1 VYMTLPTVVVVMASF
16 NPTPL
21 LNFPPR
27 GFSLAWYQHAL
38 EYADFQRAAGHGLV
52 VTFSAGLLATATGG
66 AAAIV
71 LQRSNVPGRRAIE
84 GLLLSP
90 LIIPGVVLGLG
101 FLILG
106 AQLGLL
112 ASPIVLIV
120 LHTLLVMPFVMR
132 GVWVSLQHLD
142 PRLERAAANLGA
154 TPAQTMIRVILPLLR
169 PGFFA
174 GALFSVII
182 SLNEFAASLFVSSRT
197 TEILPV
203 SMFNYVRNYTD
214 PTIAAVSTMFILAT
228 AALLLVAERLVN
240 ISSMLQ
246 IQEAR

>member
-1 VYMTLPTVVVVMASF
+1 
-16 NPTPL
+16 
-21 LNFPPR
+21 
-27 GFSLAWYQHAL
+27 
-38 EYADFQRAAGHGLV
+38 
-52 VTFSAGLLATATGG
+52 
-66 AAAIV
+66 
-71 LQRSNVPGRRAIE
+71 
-84 GLLLSP
+84 
-90 LIIPGVVLGLG
+90 
-101 FLILG
+101 
-106 AQLGLL
+106 
-112 ASPIVLIV
+112 
-120 LHTLLVMPFVMR
+120 
-132 GVWVSLQHLD
+132 
-142 PRLERAAANLGA
+142 
-154 TPAQTMIRVILPLLR
+154 MIRVILPLLR